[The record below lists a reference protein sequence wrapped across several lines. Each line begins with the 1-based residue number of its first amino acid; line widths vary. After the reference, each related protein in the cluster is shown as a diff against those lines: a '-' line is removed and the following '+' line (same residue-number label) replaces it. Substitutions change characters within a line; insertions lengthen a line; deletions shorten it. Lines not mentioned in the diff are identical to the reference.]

1 MPAINNQ
8 DKKLYLQLFVDNNR
22 YALSAK
28 DVIAIV
34 PVVSLHEVPKSPDY
48 IVGIL
53 NYHGDSVPVVDVRA
67 LLAGNKSKNRL
78 STRIV
83 VIKFY
88 ADNKGQRLIGLL
100 AEKLTEVARVDE
112 SEFKASGVQNNDA
125 SYLGDVLTDDLGILQ
140 RLTVSELLPT
150 TAQKMLFT

>member
-1 MPAINNQ
+1 MPAIKNQ
-8 DKKLYLQLFVDNNR
+8 NVKLYLQLFVDNNR
-22 YALSAK
+22 FALSAK

-53 NYHGDSVPVVDVRA
+53 NYHGDSVPVVDIRA
-67 LLAGNKSKNRL
+67 LLAGTKSDNRL

-83 VIKFY
+83 IVKF
-88 ADNKGQRLIGLL
+88 DTEKQGKRLIGLL

-112 SEFKASGVQNNDA
+112 SEFKASGVNNDDA
-125 SYLGDVLTDDLGILQ
+125 RYLGDVVADKQGILQ
-140 RLTVSELLPT
+140 RLHVSELLPKA
-150 TAQKMLFT
+150 AQKMLFA